1 MNQRY
6 LSSNKDFTKNY
17 NKESDIFL
25 NLMFNMLKNY
35 KLPFSPERRKIK
47 KVGKF
52 VANMHDKAEYVIHIR
67 DLKQTLNL
75 TLILEKV
82 HRVIR
87 FNQNA
92 WLKPYIDTNTDLRKK
107 QKMILK
113 KILLS

>member
-1 MNQRY
+1 
-6 LSSNKDFTKNY
+6 
-17 NKESDIFL
+17 
-25 NLMFNMLKNY
+25 
-35 KLPFSPERRKIK
+35 
-47 KVGKF
+47 
-52 VANMHDKAEYVIHIR
+52 MHDKAEYVIHIR

>member
-17 NKESDIFL
+17 NEESDIFL

-35 KLPFSPERRKIK
+35 KLPFFQRRKIK
-47 KVGKF
+47 KIEKF
-52 VANMHDKAEYVIHIR
+52 VANVHDKAEYVIHIR

-87 FNQNA
+87 FNQ
-92 WLKPYIDTNTDLRKK
+92 
-107 QKMILK
+107 
-113 KILLS
+113 LLG

>member
-17 NKESDIFL
+17 NEESDIFL

-47 KVGKF
+47 KVKKF
-52 VANMHDKAEYVIHIR
+52 VANVHDKAEYIIHIR

>member
-17 NKESDIFL
+17 NEESDIFL

-47 KVGKF
+47 KIEKF
-52 VANMHDKAEYVIHIR
+52 VANVHDKAEYVIHIR